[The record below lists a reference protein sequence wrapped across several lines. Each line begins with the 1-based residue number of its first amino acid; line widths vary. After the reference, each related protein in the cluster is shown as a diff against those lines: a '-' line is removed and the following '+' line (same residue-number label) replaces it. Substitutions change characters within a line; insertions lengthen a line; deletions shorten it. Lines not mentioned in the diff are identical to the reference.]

1 MLTAFAMARNLLCS
15 PDNPTIRKTMHQS
28 AISRIFLALSPLIL
42 TLPVIAEDSK
52 PQPMPMR
59 IEPEKA
65 PAELAVAKA
74 SPVATTPEK
83 AASSAATAT
92 TAASPTAMPAATAS
106 APGTPAS
113 APAPAPGSGPSFA
126 PTPIPDDESKKEL
139 SRLMFERDRLMVE
152 NAIQREKLVKELA
165 SRRMEL
171 ERQNLDLE
179 EQRAKVAREI
189 EEMRIA
195 ADREQA
201 KLKAENERLSLENS
215 IAKAKSDLRMTELR
229 MEETEARR
237 EITRLSTLL
246 EGKDKEIAAAQYA
259 TRAQPVYLENPHC
272 DNKLV
277 ISDRRIALNGPI
289 VSRTAEEI
297 ADRIDYYNNK
307 DPKLPIFI
315 VIDNSPGGSV
325 MAGYKILRA
334 MDGSKAPVYVV
345 VKQFAASMA
354 ACITTLADKSFA
366 YPNAQILHHQLSS
379 MAFGNLT
386 QQRESLKEIEEWW
399 ERLAGPISQ
408 KMGISME
415 EFIKQM
421 YSKVSTGDWTE
432 FADNAQKLKWV
443 DVVVNDIQET
453 GIVKHPDLTPA
464 PATPQRSITILP
476 NGSKVETVPFLTE
489 CLDEKGN
496 PFMMLPRPNPKDVYY
511 LYNPDQYYRVP

>member
-1 MLTAFAMARNLLCS
+1 MPAKVEPA
-15 PDNPTIRKTMHQS
+15 
-28 AISRIFLALSPLIL
+28 
-42 TLPVIAEDSK
+42 PVPVEIAAVNK
-52 PQPMPMR
+52 PAPAPVAT
-59 IEPEKA
+59 EVPSA
-65 PAELAVAKA
+65 PAEAVA
-74 SPVATTPEK
+74 
-83 AASSAATAT
+83 TA
-92 TAASPTAMPAATAS
+92 
-106 APGTPAS
+106 
-113 APAPAPGSGPSFA
+113 APAPAAGSASSGASAVMPSPATGSGPSFA
-126 PTPIPDDESKKEL
+126 PPPLPDDDSKREL
-139 SRLMFERDRLMVE
+139 ARLMLERDRLMVE
-152 NAIQREKLVKELA
+152 NAIAREKLAKDLA
-165 SRRMEL
+165 ERRMEL
-171 ERQNLDLE
+171 ERQNLALE
-179 EQRAKVAREI
+179 EKRSKVSREI
-189 EEMRIA
+189 EEMRLA

-201 KLKAENERLSLENS
+201 KLKAESEKLALES
-215 IAKAKSDLRMTELR
+215 SVAKAKSDLRLTELR
-229 MEETEARR
+229 MEESEARR
-237 EITRLSTLL
+237 EITRLASLI
-246 EGKDKEIAAAQYA
+246 ESKEKELAAAQYA
-259 TRAQPVYLENPHC
+259 VNAKPVYLENPHV

-307 DPKLPIFI
+307 DSKLPIFI

-399 ERLAGPISQ
+399 QRLDGPISQ
-408 KMGISME
+408 KMGIGMDD
-415 EFIKQM
+415 FIKQM

-443 DVVVNDIQET
+443 DVVVQDIQET
-453 GIVKHPDLTPA
+453 CIMKHPDLDPPTPA
-464 PATPQRSITILP
+464 PQRSITILP
-476 NGSKVETVPFLTE
+476 NGNRVETIPYLTE
-489 CLDEKGN
+489 CLDEKGH

-511 LYNPDQYYRVP
+511 LFNPDQYYRVP